1 MTSSCFGAEA
11 GDDGAGLVSGLLERE
26 GWGRSGA
33 SFPGPFCLDAAGVG
47 DCGLDRGS
55 GSGASSFVE
64 DWSLEMDLAGGTG
77 RSVGMGGASPAESS
91 CLDGPETEG
100 LEVGLSGRAG
110 RSSPAESSCL
120 DSPET
125 KGFEVGLSGRVGRS
139 SPAESSCL
147 DSPETKGFVG
157 LSGRAGRSVGMGGV
171 SLPLCFDVAATRG

>member
-125 KGFEVGLSGRVGRS
+125 EGL
-139 SPAESSCL
+139 E
-147 DSPETKGFVG
+147 VG